1 MNFIKRKEDNKDQK
15 HFEEK
20 LRTLLEAGNELSRV
34 GSVDTLCRR
43 VVELGRAR
51 IGFDRM
57 SIWFIDKD
65 PDFITG
71 SFGIDEIGQLRYE
84 IGERVAI
91 ADDPAMRQIH
101 ADRAHSILRVNVP
114 LRDHKGRVMGHGSHA
129 IAAIWNGQMIIGY
142 ISTDNLL
149 KKKPITEHDREL
161 LELYASTFG
170 HIYSLKLTEEELQ
183 TAYTKLKDIQYQL
196 IQAAKMEVV
205 GELASGVAHE
215 VKNPLG
221 IILGGIDYLS
231 QRLAKDDKNVQLAL
245 QRMNDAVLRA
255 DDIVKGLLDFSKLSK
270 LDTALKNLNEVIGES
285 LALVKHQLDRY
296 HIEVVKDFGSNL
308 PQVRIDRNKIQQVFV
323 NLFMNAIYSMP
334 DGGQL
339 KITTCARCPKDG
351 PADIFVDIE
360 DTGTGIPEDILD
372 KIFDPFFTTR
382 RDMGGTG
389 LGLSIARTI
398 INLHEGKIGIGNRKD
413 CRGTKVTLMFKI

>member
-1 MNFIKRKEDNKDQK
+1 
-15 HFEEK
+15 
-20 LRTLLEAGNELSRV
+20 
-34 GSVDTLCRR
+34 
-43 VVELGRAR
+43 
-51 IGFDRM
+51 
-57 SIWFIDKD
+57 
-65 PDFITG
+65 
-71 SFGIDEIGQLRYE
+71 
-84 IGERVAI
+84 
-91 ADDPAMRQIH
+91 
-101 ADRAHSILRVNVP
+101 
-114 LRDHKGRVMGHGSHA
+114 
-129 IAAIWNGQMIIGY
+129 
-142 ISTDNLL
+142 
-149 KKKPITEHDREL
+149 
-161 LELYASTFG
+161 
-170 HIYSLKLTEEELQ
+170 
-183 TAYTKLKDIQYQL
+183 
-196 IQAAKMEVV
+196 
-205 GELASGVAHE
+205 
-215 VKNPLG
+215 
-221 IILGGIDYLS
+221 
-231 QRLAKDDKNVQLAL
+231 
-245 QRMNDAVLRA
+245 MNDAVLRA

-339 KITTCARCPKDG
+339 KIKTCARYPKDG